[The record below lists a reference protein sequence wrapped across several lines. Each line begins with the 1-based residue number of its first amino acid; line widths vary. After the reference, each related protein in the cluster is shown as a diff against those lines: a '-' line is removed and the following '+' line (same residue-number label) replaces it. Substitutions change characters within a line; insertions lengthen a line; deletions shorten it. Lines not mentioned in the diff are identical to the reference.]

1 MALTNGVWLQTER
14 LQLRWMTVDDAELML
29 AVWNDPAFVRFV
41 GDRGIRTVDEA
52 RTTME
57 EGAMKL
63 YSDYGYGPFRVALRD
78 DDAPIGICGLFRR
91 DGLDDPDIGFA
102 TLPNYC
108 GKGYAFEAA
117 RAVIDHTRDDLELPR
132 LTAIVSPENE
142 ASVGLIRKLGLRFE
156 RMYRMA
162 EDDDDV
168 AIYGMQ
174 LREMDEN

>member
-1 MALTNGVWLQTER
+1 MNCSLQTER
-14 LQLRWMTVDDAELML
+14 LQLRWMTLADAELML

-41 GDRGIRTVDEA
+41 GDRGIRTLDEA

-78 DDAPIGICGLFRR
+78 DDSAIGICGLFRR

-102 TLPNYC
+102 TLPGYC
-108 GKGYAFEAA
+108 GKGYAHEAA
-117 RAVIDHTRDDLELPR
+117 CAVVDHARHDLGLAR

-142 ASVGLIRKLGLRFE
+142 ASVGLIRKLGLQFE
-156 RMYRMA
+156 RMHHMA
-162 EDDDDV
+162 GDDDEV
-168 AIYGMQ
+168 AIYGMR
-174 LREMDEN
+174 LHDTDES